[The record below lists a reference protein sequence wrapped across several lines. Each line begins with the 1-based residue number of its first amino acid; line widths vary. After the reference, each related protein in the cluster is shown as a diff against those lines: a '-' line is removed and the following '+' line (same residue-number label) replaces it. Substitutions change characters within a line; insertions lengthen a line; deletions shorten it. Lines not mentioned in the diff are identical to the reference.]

1 MSSSN
6 PLKPL
11 ECKRTVSLETGI
23 CHHEIQERK
32 LQGKREAYKR
42 RNEMYLKAVYGSP
55 QEKEEVKWVKLSFTE
70 SVTEPSCK
78 YF

>member
-6 PLKPL
+6 PLRPI
-11 ECKRTVSLETGI
+11 ECKRTVSLETVT

-42 RNEMYLKAVYGSP
+42 RNEMYVKAMYGSP
-55 QEKEEVKWVKLSFTE
+55 QEKEEVK
-70 SVTEPSCK
+70 
-78 YF
+78 